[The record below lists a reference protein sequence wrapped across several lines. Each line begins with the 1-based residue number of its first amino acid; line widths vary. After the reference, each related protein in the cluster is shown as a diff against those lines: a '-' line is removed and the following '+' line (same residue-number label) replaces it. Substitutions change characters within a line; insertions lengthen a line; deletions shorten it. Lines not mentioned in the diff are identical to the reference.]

1 MDEQPG
7 TKTDP
12 TDSTEPTLIDEMREL
27 GSAFSAL
34 GRTAFKSGRVV
45 SVEVVR
51 AIRGIVDRAREEIDR
66 MAEKEKK

>member
-7 TKTDP
+7 PKTDP